1 MTRPSEISFV
11 VITNGSNTSKLTS
24 LVWSIVY
31 NGKNHLKDYEILI
44 CGDLPESDHI
54 DFNRGLIFGDWE
66 DKINLI
72 PLKDAA
78 DNARLGE
85 MRNAGCQEAKFDT
98 ICILDDDF
106 VLTKDWAKNIPS
118 NDFDIMT
125 TQVRVPD
132 GGRFWDHAC
141 YGSRTKGHIILM
153 PEETDDKLYMSGGTA
168 WMLKKKVFD
177 KIKWGQTGIYEGI
190 QSLEEYRKGNH
201 NEDTLFSKACRENGF
216 IISHNHESVSFH
228 DDDTYTSVGRFCN
241 RRRGVKNQSWV
252 KSIPKE
258 FSAPVFADFSKVL
271 FSNGYIAEAND
282 IIRYGLMLFPNNYDL
297 TKKEKEMVDYAGFLP
312 DSRFTTEIDPLL
324 KETQDF
330 YSKEFASLQW

>member
-11 VITNGSNTSKLTS
+11 VITNGSNPSKLTS

-31 NGKNHLKDYEILI
+31 NGRNHLKDYEILI
-44 CGDLPESDHI
+44 CGDLAESGHT
-54 DFNRGLIFGDWE
+54 DFDRNLMFGDWE

-106 VLTKDWAKNIPS
+106 VLTKDWAKNITS

-141 YGSRTKGHIILM
+141 YQSESKGHVILN
-153 PEETDDKLYMSGGTA
+153 PEETYEEFNDKNI
-168 WMLKKKVFD
+168 KKDFINKAID
-177 KIKWGQTGIYEGI
+177 
-190 QSLEEYRKGNH
+190 SLNDREKTIIRLRK
-201 NEDTLFSKACRENGF
+201 FRE
-216 IISHNHESVSFH
+216 
-228 DDDTYTSVGRFCN
+228 
-241 RRRGVKNQSWV
+241 
-252 KSIPKE
+252 KSITLDELGHK
-258 FSAPVFADFSKVL
+258 
-271 FSNGYIAEAND
+271 
-282 IIRYGLMLFPNNYDL
+282 
-297 TKKEKEMVDYAGFLP
+297 
-312 DSRFTTEIDPLL
+312 L
-324 KETQDF
+324 KI
-330 YSKEFASLQW
+330 SKERVRQIETKAFEKLQKSMINASKSKNLLAAN

>member
-11 VITNGSNTSKLTS
+11 VITNGSNASKLTS

-31 NGKNHLKDYEILI
+31 NGRNHLKDYEILI
-44 CGDLPESDHI
+44 CGDLAESDNT
-54 DFNRGLIFGDWE
+54 DFNRGLMFGDWE

-106 VLTKDWAKNIPS
+106 VLTKDWAKNITS

-141 YGSRTKGHIILM
+141 YQSESKGHVILN
-153 PEETDDKLYMSGGTA
+153 PEETDDNIYMSGGTA
-168 WMLKKKVFD
+168 WLLKKKVFE
-177 KIKWGQTGIYEGI
+177 KVQWGKTGIYEGVQTI
-190 QSLEEYRKGNH
+190 EEYRKGQH
-201 NEDTLFSKACRENGF
+201 NEDTLFSKACRENNF
-216 IISHNHESVSFH
+216 SIVHNHDSVSFH
-228 DDDTYTSVGRFCN
+228 DDDSYTAVGRFCN
-241 RRRGVKNQSWV
+241 RRRGARNQSWV
-252 KSIPKE
+252 KSIPQE
-258 FSAPVFADFSKVL
+258 FSPPVFAEFSTVL
-271 FSNGYIAEAND
+271 FRNGYIAEAND
-282 IIRYGLMLFPNNYDL
+282 IIRFGLITFPNNYDL
-297 TKKEKEMVDYAGFLP
+297 KKKEKQMFDYAGELK
-312 DSRFTTEIDPLL
+312 DNRFSTDIDPLL
-324 KETQDF
+324 EETINF
-330 YSKEFASLQW
+330 YSKEFSYIQC